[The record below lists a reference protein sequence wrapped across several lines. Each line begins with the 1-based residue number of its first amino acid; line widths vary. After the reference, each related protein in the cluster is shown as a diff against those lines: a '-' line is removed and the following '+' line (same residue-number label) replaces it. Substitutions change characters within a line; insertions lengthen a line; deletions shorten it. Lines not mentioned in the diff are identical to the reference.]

1 MGSLAS
7 EATGG
12 WDVSDDVIDLTKR
25 REEREVAERVAAF
38 LAPHL
43 ETAETMADVRRLVYD
58 ALLQSGFVTEE
69 NLDFIARAEALE
81 DEEL

>member
-1 MGSLAS
+1 M
-7 EATGG
+7 
-12 WDVSDDVIDLTKR
+12 SDDVIDLTKR

-58 ALLQSGFVTEE
+58 ALLQIGFVTEE
-69 NLDFIARAEALE
+69 NLDLIARAEALE

>member
-1 MGSLAS
+1 MG
-7 EATGG
+7 ERG

-25 REEREVAERVAAF
+25 REEREVAERLAAF

-43 ETAETMADVRRLVYD
+43 ETAETMADVRGLVYD

-69 NLDFIARAEALE
+69 NLDLIARAEALE

>member
-1 MGSLAS
+1 MGSL
-7 EATGG
+7 EERG
-12 WDVSDDVIDLTKR
+12 WGVSDDVIDLTKR

-69 NLDFIARAEALE
+69 NLDLIARAEALE